1 MILVYP
7 ALGWPAASPMPG
19 RTLLLLAVVVWFAAS
34 SGRGLSRIGL
44 GRPVPALADFGL
56 AVLIVGVNVL
66 ALTPIKDAVRD
77 GIGAPRADLGVLH
90 HVHGDPAVFAGWLAI
105 AWSAAAFGEEIV
117 FRGYLQTR
125 VAGLLGGGGAAWATA
140 IVVQAGLF
148 GAGHAYQGAGVVV
161 TTFVS
166 GLFSGAL
173 FLALRRNLWPLILAH
188 GIWDTLGLWLIYL
201 RGAPST

>member
-1 MILVYP
+1 
-7 ALGWPAASPMPG
+7 
-19 RTLLLLAVVVWFAAS
+19 
-34 SGRGLSRIGL
+34 
-44 GRPVPALADFGL
+44 
-56 AVLIVGVNVL
+56 
-66 ALTPIKDAVRD
+66 
-77 GIGAPRADLGVLH
+77 
-90 HVHGDPAVFAGWLAI
+90 VFAGWLAI